1 MITGEE
7 MKNARKKIG
16 KTQEQL
22 AEELDISSR
31 QLSRLENVENLERY
45 DKFLQFVVTLE
56 LYEPVKKDVW
66 GDSED
71 DVKISKSEK

>member
-1 MITGEE
+1 MRKMPGGMKMITGEE

-31 QLSRLENVENLERY
+31 KLSRLENDKNLERY
-45 DKFLQFVVTLE
+45 DKFLQLVVTL
-56 LYEPVKKDVW
+56 
-66 GDSED
+66 
-71 DVKISKSEK
+71 